1 MAIRV
6 LIVDDSALVRKVLSD
21 GLSREADIEVVG
33 TASDPYVARDLIVAK
48 RPDVM
53 TLDVEMPRMDGIDFL
68 RKLIPQHPMPVIMVS
83 SMTDTGTQ
91 ATLDALAAGAVDFI
105 AKPTTN
111 VGLSLSSVV
120 KELAQKIRLNRFAKV
135 RVKNRAIEK
144 RIVQEP
150 FAVLAGS
157 TDKVIALGAS
167 TGGTEALREVL
178 LSFPPNSPGIVIV
191 QHMPPK
197 FTQMYAD
204 RLNTESV
211 LEIREAKDGDRI
223 IPGRALIAPG
233 GLQMRVVRSGGQ
245 YKVVCSGNEKVSGHC
260 PSVDVLFHSVAEH
273 VGSNAVGAILTGM
286 GGDGAEG
293 LLAMRNAGAHTI
305 GQDEESCVIYG
316 MPKVAFEKG
325 AVMRQLPLNEI
336 GPALIRKIG
345 TQTVGQ
351 ASRGVMGDR

>member
-1 MAIRV
+1 MPTKV
-6 LIVDDSALVRKVLSD
+6 LIVDDSALVRKILAD
-21 GLSREADIEVVG
+21 GLSKERDIEVVG
-33 TASDPYVARDLIVAK
+33 TASDPYVARDLIIAK
-48 RPDVM
+48 RPDVL

-83 SMTDTGTQ
+83 SMTDKGTQ
-91 ATLDALAAGAVDFI
+91 ATLDALDAGAVDFI
-105 AKPTTN
+105 AKPTSN
-111 VGLSLSSVV
+111 VGQSLSSVV
-120 KELAQKIRLNRFAKV
+120 KELAQKVRLNRYAKV
-135 RVKNRAIEK
+135 RVRHHASEK
-144 RIVQEP
+144 RIRPEP
-150 FAVLAGS
+150 IAVLAGS

-178 LSFPPNSPGIVIV
+178 LSFPANSPGIVIV

-204 RLNTESV
+204 RLNGESV
-211 LEIREAKDGDRI
+211 LEIREARDGDRV

-233 GLQMRVVRSGGQ
+233 GLQMKVVRSGGQ
-245 YKVVCSGNEKVSGHC
+245 YKVVCAGTEKVSGHC
-260 PSVDVLFHSVAEH
+260 PSVDVLFHSVAKH

-293 LLAMRNAGAHTI
+293 LLAMRTSGAHTI
-305 GQDEESCVIYG
+305 GQDEDSCVIYG

-325 AVMRQLPLNEI
+325 AVIRQLPLGEI

-345 TQTVGQ
+345 TKTVGQ
-351 ASRGVMGDR
+351 ASRGVAGKQ

>member
-1 MAIRV
+1 MAIKV

-21 GLSREADIEVVG
+21 GLSAYDDIEVIG
-33 TASDPYVARDLIVAK
+33 AASDPYVARDMIIAK

-68 RKLIPQHPMPVIMVS
+68 RKLIPQHPLPVIMVS
-83 SMTDTGTQ
+83 SMTDRGTQ
-91 ATLDALAAGAVDFI
+91 ATLDALDAGAVDFV
-105 AKPTTN
+105 AKPTSN
-111 VGLSLSSVV
+111 IGQSLQDCVND
-120 KELAQKIRLNRFAKV
+120 LAQKIRTNRFAKV
-135 RVKNRAIEK
+135 RPKSAPTEVKKARPAPAI
-144 RIVQEP
+144 
-150 FAVLAGS
+150 LAGS

-178 LSFPPNSPGIVIV
+178 LTMPPNSPGIVIV

-204 RLNTESV
+204 RLNAESR

-223 IPGRALIAPG
+223 IPGRVLIAPG
-233 GLQMRVVRSGGQ
+233 GLHMRVRRSGGQ
-245 YKVVCSGNEKVSGHC
+245 YKVECKAGEKVSGHC
-260 PSVDVLFHSVAEH
+260 PSVDVLFESVATH
-273 VGSNAVGAILTGM
+273 VGVNAVGAILTGM

-293 LLAMRNAGAHTI
+293 LLKMRMAGAPTF
-305 GQDEESCVIYG
+305 GQDEKSSVIYG

-325 AVMRQLPLNEI
+325 AVERQLPLPEI

-345 TQTVGQ
+345 TDTVGQ
-351 ASRGVMGDR
+351 ASRGVAGRH